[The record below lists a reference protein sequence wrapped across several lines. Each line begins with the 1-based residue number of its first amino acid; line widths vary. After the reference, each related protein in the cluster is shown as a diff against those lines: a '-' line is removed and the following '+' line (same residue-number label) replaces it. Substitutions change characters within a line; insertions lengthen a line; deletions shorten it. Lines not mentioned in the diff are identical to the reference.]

1 MISMLEN
8 EEKSESNNIL
18 QQSININYR
27 QSTILLVFIILA
39 ILLTV

>member
-1 MISMLEN
+1 MLEN